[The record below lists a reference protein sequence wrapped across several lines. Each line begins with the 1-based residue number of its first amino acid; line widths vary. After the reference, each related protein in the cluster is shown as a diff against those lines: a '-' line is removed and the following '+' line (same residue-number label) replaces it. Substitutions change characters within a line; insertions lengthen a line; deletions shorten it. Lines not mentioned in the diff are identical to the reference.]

1 MLSREWRTSNVCTA
15 GIMAPSAN
23 PSRKR
28 NTPSWVALVTNDMA
42 TNSSSEITIVASRIR
57 WVPMRSPN
65 RPSRGAA
72 SSAET
77 PGNAA
82 ITPLRKAIF
91 SAVGASSR
99 TNNVR
104 IGFTDPL
111 HIWITM
117 VVKNRQ
123 IISFGLSSERNTSR
137 PLSLSFL
144 LTGV

>member
-1 MLSREWRTSNVCTA
+1 
-15 GIMAPSAN
+15 
-23 PSRKR
+23 
-28 NTPSWVALVTNDMA
+28 VALVTKDIA
-42 TNSSSEITIVASRIR
+42 INSSSEITIVASRIR
-57 WVPMRSPN
+57 CVPMRSPS
-65 RPSRGAA
+65 RPKRGAA

-77 PGNAA
+77 PGSAA
-82 ITPLRKAIF
+82 ITPLRNAIF

-99 TNNVR
+99 TNSVR

-123 IISFGLSSERNTSR
+123 SISLGLSSERKTSR
-137 PLSLSFL
+137 PLSFSFL